1 MRSSKEEG
9 LSVSP
14 ANATATGVTEVNGDG
29 SVATVSRDGAPADR
43 ARGFSLRRAQSAAP
57 SLPWALIGG
66 SMIVIIFFSF
76 YLRDSG
82 FLSVGNMQN
91 VIAQA
96 TVISILAIGN
106 VFVLTVGEI
115 DLSFANVVSLSG
127 VSFALLIPHVGVAP
141 AVILALLIGAA
152 VGFVNSLLVVGLR
165 VPSFIAT
172 LGMMGVVDGITQ
184 WISHQASLPV
194 TSHMFNQIFGSAQFG
209 PVSVLI
215 VWTLVVGVIGAWVL
229 QRTAFGRM
237 TAATGGNETA
247 ARYSGI
253 RTGGVKR
260 AVFVLNGVIAGL
272 AGLLYVGQLHGASYQ
287 YGGSSDLMLTLA
299 AVIIGGT
306 ALTGGKGTI
315 LGAIIGS
322 LLLGFIANG
331 LVMMGLP
338 IESQVALKGVIIVA
352 AVTLVGRRRR

>member
-1 MRSSKEEG
+1 MPSSSQVQAPPENRSEPAAPTAGSRLSG
-9 LSVSP
+9 LL
-14 ANATATGVTEVNGDG
+14 
-29 SVATVSRDGAPADR
+29 R
-43 ARGFSLRRAQSAAP
+43 ARGGQSSP
-57 SLPWALIGG
+57 LTLIAG
-66 SMIVIIFFSF
+66 SVLVLVFFSV
-76 YLRDSG
+76 YLRDAG
-82 FLSVGNMQN
+82 FMTMDNVQN

-96 TVISILAIGN
+96 TVISILAVGN
-106 VFVLTVGEI
+106 VFVLTAGEI
-115 DLSFANVVSLSG
+115 DLSFANVVPFSG
-127 VSFALLIPHVGVAP
+127 VVFALMIPHVGVFC
-141 AVILALLIGAA
+141 AVLVGLLAGVV
-152 VGFVNSLLVVGLR
+152 VGLANALLVVGLG

-172 LGMMGVVDGITQ
+172 LGMMEVVNGVTQ
-184 WISHQASLPV
+184 WISAQASLPV
-194 TSHMFNQIFGSAQFG
+194 TSRVFTEIFGSAQFG
-209 PVSVLI
+209 PVSVL
-215 VWTLVVGVIGAWVL
+215 VFWTLAVGVTAAWVL

-253 RTGGVKR
+253 RTGRVKMS
-260 AVFVLNGVIAGL
+260 VLVLNGFLASL

-306 ALTGGKGTI
+306 ALAGGRGTI
-315 LGAIIGS
+315 LGAIVGS

-352 AVTLVGRRRR
+352 AVTLVGRKTMLRT